1 MTPSPMSMLANRAAV
16 RAAGLLRRK
25 AGDDPQL
32 LDHRPQGEALVGEVV
47 DQTGQTVDDSAGA
60 VLAGADAVGH
70 GVSPEVVSETVEQPA
85 REGLWKG
92 LPSVHKLA
100 EALPSAPKVQITG
113 AVERVTRPAARLIN
127 RNRPDSFSYAMTVAV
142 NQLGVKEVSEVTGL
156 SRQAIYAGCDAND
169 TARGF
174 PSLPFETVLKLSSM
188 MSRKGGRGEVFAL
201 PFLLRAAETRAPVA
215 HSEHLLHQASHVTA
229 LYGRTAAA
237 LCKLFDRA
245 ANAHKPVPL
254 DPRERDEAVA
264 AIDATIEGLT
274 ALRSQLLTSTCLPPL
289 FPAPPMQADA
299 ETV

>member
-1 MTPSPMSMLANRAAV
+1 MWR
-16 RAAGLLRRK
+16 
-25 AGDDPQL
+25 
-32 LDHRPQGEALVGEVV
+32 
-47 DQTGQTVDDSAGA
+47 
-60 VLAGADAVGH
+60 
-70 GVSPEVVSETVEQPA
+70 
-85 REGLWKG
+85 G

-100 EALPSAPKVQITG
+100 EALPSAPKVQIAG

-127 RNRPDSFSYAMTVAV
+127 RNKPESLSYAMTVAV

-174 PSLPFETVLKLSSM
+174 PSLPFETVLKLSAM

-215 HSEHLLHQASHVTA
+215 HSAHLLHQASHVTA

-245 ANAHKPVPL
+245 ANTHKPVPL

-289 FPAPPMQADA
+289 FPSPVTPTEETAP
-299 ETV
+299 